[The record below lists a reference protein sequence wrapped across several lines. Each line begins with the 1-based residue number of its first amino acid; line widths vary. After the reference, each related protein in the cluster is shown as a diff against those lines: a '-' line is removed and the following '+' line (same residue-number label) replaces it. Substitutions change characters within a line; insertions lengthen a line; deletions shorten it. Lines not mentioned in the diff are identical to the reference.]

1 MTLWSVTKSLIT
13 DTMARFIGAKVQS
26 FPLKHRESQEI
37 VYICTMKTNFNL
49 KAYNSFGFDAVAK
62 QFAEI
67 NTISDLQTLIKSGT
81 LQSQNILILSGGNN
95 ILFQNEVFDGIVV
108 YINTKGIEI
117 LRENENNVVVR
128 AQAGEDWP
136 DFVRFCVGKGWH
148 GVENLAHIPGK
159 VGAAPVQNIGAYGME
174 LEDSFLQCETIEL
187 STGES
192 KVFTKEDCH
201 FGYRESIFKG
211 ELKGQFVITSVD
223 FLLHKQ
229 AELMLEYGNIK
240 SYLTDNGIERP
251 TLQQLHDAICAIRD
265 AKLPNVKQIG
275 SAGSFFKNPV
285 IERAKFEALLTEYPT
300 MPHYDEPNGMV
311 KVPAGWLIE
320 HSGPSTGSGTARTVS
335 WKGWRDEH
343 VGVYDKQALVL
354 VHYGGGKGEN
364 IVELAHKIQ
373 DSVEEK
379 FGIRISPEVNFV

>member
-1 MTLWSVTKSLIT
+1 
-13 DTMARFIGAKVQS
+13 
-26 FPLKHRESQEI
+26 
-37 VYICTMKTNFNL
+37 MKTNVSL
-49 KAYNSFGFDAVAK
+49 RPYNSFGFDAVAK

-67 NTISDLQTLIKSGT
+67 NAISDLQALIQSGA
-81 LQSQNILILSGGNN
+81 LQCQKTLILSGGNN
-95 ILFQNEVFDGIVV
+95 ILFQNEVFDGLVI
-108 YINTKGIEI
+108 YINTKGIET
-117 LRENENNVVVR
+117 LEERGNDVVVR

-174 LEDSFLQCETIEL
+174 LKDSFLQCEAMDL

-192 KVFTKEDCH
+192 KVFTKEECR
-201 FGYRESIFKG
+201 FGYRESVFKN
-211 ELKGQFVITSVD
+211 ELKGKFVITSVD
-223 FLLHKQ
+223 FLLKKEAPLH
-229 AELMLEYGNIK
+229 LEYGNIK
-240 SYLTDNGIERP
+240 AYLEQRGIESP

-265 AKLPNVKQIG
+265 AKLPDVKQIG

-285 IERAKFEALLTEYPT
+285 IERAQFEALQKDYPT

-320 HSGPSTGSGTARTVS
+320 QAG

-343 VGVYDKQALVL
+343 VGVYDRQALVL
-354 VHYGGGKGEN
+354 VHYGGGKGHD
-364 IVELAHKIQ
+364 IVELAHRIQ
-373 DSVEEK
+373 GSVEEK
-379 FGIRISPEVNFV
+379 FGIRISPEVIFV

>member
-1 MTLWSVTKSLIT
+1 
-13 DTMARFIGAKVQS
+13 
-26 FPLKHRESQEI
+26 
-37 VYICTMKTNFNL
+37 MKTNVSL
-49 KAYNSFGFDAVAK
+49 KPYNSFGFDAVAK

-67 NTISDLQTLIKSGT
+67 NKVNDLQALIKNGD
-81 LQSQNILILSGGNN
+81 LQHQKTLILSGGNN
-95 ILFQNEVFDGIVV
+95 ILFQNEVFDGLVV

-117 LRENENNVVVR
+117 LRENENEVVVR

-174 LEDSFLQCETIEL
+174 LKDSFAQCEAINL
-187 STGES
+187 ATGET
-192 KVFTKEDCH
+192 KVFNKAECR
-201 FGYRESIFKG
+201 FGYRESIFKN
-211 ELKGQFVITSVD
+211 ELKGRYVITSVD
-223 FLLHKQ
+223 FLLKKD
-229 AELMLEYGNIK
+229 APLNLEYGNIK
-240 SYLTDNGIERP
+240 AYLEQNGIEHP

-265 AKLPNVKQIG
+265 AKLPDVKQIG

-285 IERAKFEALLTEYPT
+285 IEREQFEALLKEYPT

-320 HSGPSTGSGTARTVS
+320 QAG
-335 WKGWRDEH
+335 WKGWRNEH
-343 VGVYDKQALVL
+343 VGVYNKQALVL
-354 VHYGGGKGEN
+354 VHYGGGKGCD

-373 DSVEEK
+373 DSVEKK

>member
-1 MTLWSVTKSLIT
+1 
-13 DTMARFIGAKVQS
+13 
-26 FPLKHRESQEI
+26 
-37 VYICTMKTNFNL
+37 MKTNVSL
-49 KAYNSFGFDAVAK
+49 KPYNSFGFDAVAK

-67 NTISDLQTLIKSGT
+67 NAINDLQALIKSGAFQQQKT
-81 LQSQNILILSGGNN
+81 LILSGGNN
-95 ILFQNEVFDGIVV
+95 ILFQNEVFDGLVI

-117 LRENENNVVVR
+117 LCENENEIVVR

-159 VGAAPVQNIGAYGME
+159 VGAAPIQNIGAYGME
-174 LEDSFLQCETIEL
+174 LKDGFSQCEAIDMA
-187 STGES
+187 TGET
-192 KVFTKEDCH
+192 KVFNKAECR

-211 ELKGQFVITSVD
+211 ELKGRYIITSVN
-223 FLLHKQ
+223 FLLKKNALLH
-229 AELMLEYGNIK
+229 LEYGNIK
-240 SYLTDNGIERP
+240 AYLEQNGIEHP

-265 AKLPNVKQIG
+265 AKLPDVKLIG

-285 IERAKFEALLTEYPT
+285 IEREQFDALLKEYPT

-320 HSGPSTGSGTARTVS
+320 HSGPSALRRAQGSGTEEATS
-335 WKGWRDEH
+335 WKGWRDNH
-343 VGVYDKQALVL
+343 VGVYEKQALVL
-354 VHYGGGKGEN
+354 VQYGGGKGCD

-373 DSVEEK
+373 DSVEKK